1 MLIQLL
7 QKMKIENS
15 LNGSR
20 QYVKPAAKVIG
31 ISARQVLCQSFG
43 NEPFT
48 IYEKSYYEW
57 D

>member
-1 MLIQLL
+1 
-7 QKMKIENS
+7 MKIENS

-48 IYEKSYYEW
+48 IYEKSYNDW